1 MELYLDTADFK
12 AIEKYAAM
20 LPLAGVT
27 TNPTIASK
35 GDMPLPE
42 LLKNLR
48 GLLGPKAR
56 LHAQVLSNQLEPMLE
71 EARKL
76 ASIDSDLAVKLP
88 VTPVGYQAMKILSGE
103 GMTIT
108 ATAIYS
114 AHQGFMAAMC
124 GAKYVA
130 PYVNRIDGM
139 TADGAQTVLDLQ
151 TLLTNNDLDCKVLAA
166 SFRTAQQALDV
177 MCAGIE
183 SITLPI
189 DVLEQMLNHP
199 CTGPAVVQFEKDWQG
214 AFGDRLSWQA

>member
-1 MELYLDTADFK
+1 MELYLDTADFN

-35 GDMPLPE
+35 GDLPLPQ
-42 LLKNLR
+42 LIKNLR
-48 GLLGPKAR
+48 ELLGPNAR
-56 LHAQVLSNQLEPMLE
+56 LHAQVLSNQLDPMLD

-76 ASIDSDLAVKLP
+76 ADIDPDLVVKLP
-88 VTPVGYQAMKILSGE
+88 VTPVGYQAMKILAGE
-103 GMTIT
+103 GQNIT

-114 AHQGFMAAMC
+114 AHQGFMAALC

-139 TADGAQTVLDLQ
+139 TANGAQTVQDLQ
-151 TLLTNNDLDCKVLAA
+151 TMIDKNNLDCKILAA

-177 MCAGIE
+177 LCAGIE

-199 CTGPAVVQFEKDWQG
+199 CTAPAASQFEIDWAG
-214 AFGDRLSWQA
+214 AFGDRLSYE